1 MLNISVVLNGACT
14 DASDCTA
21 GGVTNAVCGT
31 SSTCECGSGYQATTA
46 STDCERK

>member
-31 SSTCECGSGYQATTA
+31 SSTCECGSGYQANTA
-46 STDCERK
+46 STACERK